1 MEYSLYYL
9 NKQAKL
15 KDLKI
20 TEIIDKL
27 NLIGFEVDD
36 IFEESVMT
44 NKFLNDTR
52 LLIEIPSNRQDLLNE
67 KLFLHEMSTIFMLE
81 VYKIWKVLQ
90 PNYSFILNQHNKKH
104 SKQIV
109 KQIESSLN
117 HILVYKF
124 ELENCFVKKS
134 PLWIQQKLQN
144 RGLES
149 FNNLDDFLN
158 LIILEYGST
167 ITSSLFKE
175 NHQGYEIERSV
186 ENTKFNGTEIPS
198 GSIFLK
204 DKENQIICVLG
215 VLNFIEDVTNKNTL
229 SLEGFFYDIHEN
241 ILDLKTINTQLSFKH
256 LRSMFIENFQT
267 SFKRLLTLIEL
278 YNENLIIKEIYSVS
292 NIFNENIETKIIPLS
307 KILIKKVLA
316 VKTFDYDTFKKAGL
330 RIIGETKGFFYIQI
344 FNFRKDLARQIDLIE
359 EYSRFIGYK
368 NFQEILPKKELT
380 YNPRKLNNY
389 KFICNFFI
397 NYGFNEI
404 FTNSLVSGISKTDD
418 FSIHLENPLNSEIN
432 DLRSSLFP
440 KLFEVL
446 NLNLKS
452 GFNNCNFFEIGRV
465 FKFANNQ
472 IIEQDKIAGIF
483 QADLLKS
490 NKQKNLN
497 WFVVK
502 GFLELFL
509 QSFGY
514 ENLETEEIT
523 NKTSYFHPTRSI
535 HFKINDRILGTFGEV
550 TPMIEEFRGLKSS
563 VYIFE
568 FNLNYFKNW
577 RMKKG
582 INTYVEY
589 SKYPSVVRDLSFS
602 IDKKNDLSLL
612 KKTIKEG
619 TTNLKS
625 ISFFDIYFD
634 SISLEK
640 LNLGVRVEFQSEE
653 RTLTTQEVDQQM
665 KQLIENLKQDFNVEI

>member
-67 KLFLHEMSTIFMLE
+67 KLFLHEKSTIFMLE

-198 GSIFLK
+198 GSILLK

-241 ILDLKTINTQLSFKH
+241 ILDLIPNYH
-256 LRSMFIENFQT
+256 LN
-267 SFKRLLTLIEL
+267 
-278 YNENLIIKEIYSVS
+278 IYVVC
-292 NIFNENIETKIIPLS
+292 L
-307 KILIKKVLA
+307 
-316 VKTFDYDTFKKAGL
+316 L
-330 RIIGETKGFFYIQI
+330 RIF
-344 FNFRKDLARQIDLIE
+344 
-359 EYSRFIGYK
+359 
-368 NFQEILPKKELT
+368 
-380 YNPRKLNNY
+380 KL
-389 KFICNFFI
+389 
-397 NYGFNEI
+397 
-404 FTNSLVSGISKTDD
+404 L
-418 FSIHLENPLNSEIN
+418 
-432 DLRSSLFP
+432 
-440 KLFEVL
+440 
-446 NLNLKS
+446 
-452 GFNNCNFFEIGRV
+452 
-465 FKFANNQ
+465 
-472 IIEQDKIAGIF
+472 
-483 QADLLKS
+483 S
-490 NKQKNLN
+490 N
-497 WFVVK
+497 
-502 GFLELFL
+502 
-509 QSFGY
+509 
-514 ENLETEEIT
+514 
-523 NKTSYFHPTRSI
+523 
-535 HFKINDRILGTFGEV
+535 
-550 TPMIEEFRGLKSS
+550 
-563 VYIFE
+563 VY
-568 FNLNYFKNW
+568 
-577 RMKKG
+577 
-582 INTYVEY
+582 
-589 SKYPSVVRDLSFS
+589 
-602 IDKKNDLSLL
+602 
-612 KKTIKEG
+612 
-619 TTNLKS
+619 
-625 ISFFDIYFD
+625 
-634 SISLEK
+634 
-640 LNLGVRVEFQSEE
+640 
-653 RTLTTQEVDQQM
+653 
-665 KQLIENLKQDFNVEI
+665 

>member
-1 MEYSLYYL
+1 M
-9 NKQAKL
+9 
-15 KDLKI
+15 
-20 TEIIDKL
+20 
-27 NLIGFEVDD
+27 
-36 IFEESVMT
+36 
-44 NKFLNDTR
+44 
-52 LLIEIPSNRQDLLNE
+52 
-67 KLFLHEMSTIFMLE
+67 
-81 VYKIWKVLQ
+81 
-90 PNYSFILNQHNKKH
+90 
-104 SKQIV
+104 
-109 KQIESSLN
+109 
-117 HILVYKF
+117 
-124 ELENCFVKKS
+124 
-134 PLWIQQKLQN
+134 
-144 RGLES
+144 
-149 FNNLDDFLN
+149 
-158 LIILEYGST
+158 
-167 ITSSLFKE
+167 
-175 NHQGYEIERSV
+175 
-186 ENTKFNGTEIPS
+186 
-198 GSIFLK
+198 
-204 DKENQIICVLG
+204 
-215 VLNFIEDVTNKNTL
+215 LNFIEDVTNKNTL

-483 QADLLKS
+483 QADLLKG
-490 NKQKNLN
+490 NKQK
-497 WFVVK
+497 
-502 GFLELFL
+502 
-509 QSFGY
+509 
-514 ENLETEEIT
+514 I
-523 NKTSYFHPTRSI
+523 
-535 HFKINDRILGTFGEV
+535 
-550 TPMIEEFRGLKSS
+550 
-563 VYIFE
+563 
-568 FNLNYFKNW
+568 
-577 RMKKG
+577 
-582 INTYVEY
+582 
-589 SKYPSVVRDLSFS
+589 
-602 IDKKNDLSLL
+602 
-612 KKTIKEG
+612 
-619 TTNLKS
+619 
-625 ISFFDIYFD
+625 
-634 SISLEK
+634 
-640 LNLGVRVEFQSEE
+640 
-653 RTLTTQEVDQQM
+653 
-665 KQLIENLKQDFNVEI
+665 